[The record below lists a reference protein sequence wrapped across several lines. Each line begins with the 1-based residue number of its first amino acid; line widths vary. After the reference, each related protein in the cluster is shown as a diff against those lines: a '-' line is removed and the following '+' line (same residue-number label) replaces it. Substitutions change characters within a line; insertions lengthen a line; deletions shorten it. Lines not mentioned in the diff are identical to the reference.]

1 MAIRLYQ
8 SIEDFCARG
17 GEALVIVDYNR
28 GQRSKLSSRKFLS
41 EIKLKYPGQLRLK
54 VFHLQFSNQRSKNFI
69 RLKNVLKSLFLCFRC
84 SFEDLHIC
92 GNSTKPII

>member
-41 EIKLKYPGQLRLK
+41 EIKHKYPGQLRLK
-54 VFHLQFSNQRSKNFI
+54 VSYLQFSNHHSKTFV
-69 RLKNVLKSLFLCFRC
+69 RLKMS
-84 SFEDLHIC
+84 
-92 GNSTKPII
+92 